1 MRATIQMI
9 AIAAV
14 VGSLPASAEAPR
26 SAKPVVAVPSAMA
39 MSDPVGSF
47 APMLASVIPAVVTIL
62 VIGETAQPVEIKPR
76 NPDETLA
83 PLPLPKK
90 EPFRAGGS
98 GVIVD
103 RTRGHIITNYHV
115 IENAVTIEVSL
126 SDGRRMPARLVGSD
140 IGSDLAVIE
149 VTERDL
155 PSIVI
160 GNSDNSR
167 VGDVVAAV
175 GNPYGL
181 EGTATLG
188 IISALMR
195 TNVGHGA
202 FEDFMQIDAS
212 INPGNS
218 GGALVNVRGELI
230 GINTAGPSE
239 QGKGAGIGF
248 AIPINMARAI
258 KGELITK
265 GKMKRGSPG
274 LMVEDLS
281 HELMTSL
288 GTKITRGAQIVEVLP
303 NSPAAVVGIKP
314 GGIVVSIS
322 GKPVRSAAEFNTRVD
337 TVPAGTM
344 LTVVIHADGQP
355 KSYEIATAEIVLK
368 TPERVIPVG
377 LGSIAGATV
386 GDILLG
392 NPLFGDLRG
401 AQVLRVPTGSTAH
414 ASGLAVGDVIMAV
427 DSGTVRSADDFFRL
441 SDRTGMQYR
450 IKVQRNGVPGWLR
463 VTR

>member
-1 MRATIQMI
+1 VRVTTLLI
-9 AIAAV
+9 AFASILCSV
-14 VGSLPASAEAPR
+14 SASAETPR
-26 SAKPVVAVPSAMA
+26 PLKPNSRPSALA

-47 APMLASVIPAVVTIL
+47 APMLATVIPAVVTIL
-62 VIGETAQPVEIKPR
+62 VVGETTQPVEIKPR
-76 NPDETLA
+76 NADGTLD
-83 PLPLPKK
+83 PLPRPKK

-98 GVIVD
+98 GVIID
-103 RTRGHIITNYHV
+103 RARGHILTNNHV
-115 IENAVTIEVSL
+115 IEDAVKIEVSL
-126 SDGRRMPARLVGSD
+126 SDGRRMPARLLGRD
-140 IGSDLAVIE
+140 IGTDIAVIE

-160 GNSDNSR
+160 GNSDSSR

-175 GNPYGL
+175 GNPFGL

-195 TNVGHGA
+195 TEVGHGA

-230 GINTAGPSE
+230 GLNTAGPSE

-258 KGELITK
+258 ATELIAK

-274 LMVEDLS
+274 LIVEDLS
-281 HELMTSL
+281 YELMMSL
-288 GTKITRGAQIVEVLP
+288 GTKLTRGAHIVEVVP
-303 NSPAAVVGIKP
+303 NSPAAAAGIKP
-314 GGIVVSIS
+314 GGIVVSMS
-322 GKPVRSAAEFNTRVD
+322 NKPVRNASEFSTRID
-337 TVPAGTM
+337 TVPAGTR
-344 LTVVIHADGQP
+344 LTAVIHTGKLAS
-355 KSYEIATAEIVLK
+355 SYDLEAAEIVLK
-368 TPERVIPVG
+368 SLERVIPAEFG
-377 LGSIAGATV
+377 GIGGATV
-386 GDILLG
+386 GDIRLG

-401 AQVLRVPTGSTAH
+401 AQVLRVPTGSRAH
-414 ASGLAVGDVIMAV
+414 ASGLDTGDVIVAV
-427 DSGTVRSADDFFRL
+427 DNGSVRTADDFFRL
-441 SDRTGMQYR
+441 GDGTGMQYR
-450 IKVQRNGVPGWLR
+450 VKILRKGTPGWLR